1 MPKIPHHAT
10 CVFQGILF
18 DVFQWEQEL
27 FDGSTTTFE
36 AIRRIPSVQLI
47 ATTPDEHI
55 VLLREEQPYVGSF
68 ISLPGGQ
75 VERGMTP
82 EQAARNELREEL
94 GMECE
99 ELVLWREKV
108 FSSAIHWASH
118 DFIAKRC
125 RHVQAPQQEP
135 GERIEPFLVTFD
147 EFLMEVDGTRFRN
160 LRLADALFRM
170 RHTPGQLEKLR
181 ALIFG

>member
-10 CVFQGILF
+10 CVFRGVLF
-18 DVFQWEQEL
+18 DVYHWDQEL
-27 FDGSTTTFE
+27 FDGSPTTFE
-36 AIRRIPSVQLI
+36 AIKRLPSVQII
-47 ATTPDEHI
+47 ATTADDRL

-75 VERGMTP
+75 VERKMTP
-82 EQAARNELREEL
+82 EQAARNELLEEL

-108 FSSAIHWASH
+108 FSSAIHWASY

-125 RHVQAPQQEP
+125 RRVQAPQQEP

-147 EFLMEVDGTRFRN
+147 EFLLEVDGPRFRN
-160 LRLADALFRM
+160 ARLADALFRM
-170 RHTPGQLEKLR
+170 RHTAGALNEFR
-181 ALIFG
+181 ALLFG